1 MPEYWLV
8 KSEPSSYSYDD
19 LARAETAVWDGVKNP
34 VAIRNLKSMHPGD
47 QVLVYHTGDE
57 KAVVG
62 WATVVSA
69 PYPDPQQHDPRLLV
83 IDLKA
88 HRRLPKPVTLAQLK
102 ADKTFA
108 DLPIIRQGRLSVSPV
123 TAPQWK
129 RVLQLAGAGAND

>member
-1 MPEYWLV
+1 M
-8 KSEPSSYSYDD
+8 KTEPSTYSYDD
-19 LARAETAVWDGVKNP
+19 LARAATAVWDGVKNP
-34 VAIRNLKSMHPGD
+34 VALRNLRAMHPGD

-69 PYPDPQQHDPRLLV
+69 PYADPKQNDPKLVV

-88 HRRLPKPVTLAQLK
+88 HRRLPQAVTLAQIK

-108 DLPIIRQGRLSVSPV
+108 DLPIVRQGRLSVSPV

-129 RVLQLAGAGAND
+129 KILQLAGADD

>member
-1 MPEYWLV
+1 MPNYWLV
-8 KSEPSSYSYDD
+8 KTEPSSYSYDD
-19 LARAETAVWDGVKNP
+19 LEREKTAVWDGVKNP

-69 PYPDPQQHDPRLLV
+69 PYPDPKAQEENLV
-83 IDLKA
+83 AIDFKA
-88 HRRLPKPVTLAQLK
+88 HRRLPTPVTLAQLK

-108 DLPIIRQGRLSVSPV
+108 DLPIIKQGRLSVSPV

-129 RVLQLAGAGAND
+129 RVLQLAGAND